1 LHTPGET
8 GDSTKGALEKAGS
21 GRAREK
27 DGAVFGQVGEA
38 TALLFRGR
46 HRWGLSENRLVHAC
60 FLEVGVVSRETRI
73 PFDALTHT
81 IPRQDVPSVT
91 LRFTG
96 ESVVKAAGSIRIS
109 V

>member
-8 GDSTKGALEKAGS
+8 GDSTKGAFEKAVG
-21 GRAREK
+21 GRAPEK
-27 DGAVFGQVGEA
+27 GGTVYGQVGE
-38 TALLFRGR
+38 TIALLFRGR
-46 HRWGLSENRLVHAC
+46 NGGGQDRLVHTC
-60 FLEVGVVSRETRI
+60 LLEVGVVSRETRI

-91 LRFTG
+91 LRFAG
-96 ESVVKAAGSIRIS
+96 EGVVKAAGSIRIS